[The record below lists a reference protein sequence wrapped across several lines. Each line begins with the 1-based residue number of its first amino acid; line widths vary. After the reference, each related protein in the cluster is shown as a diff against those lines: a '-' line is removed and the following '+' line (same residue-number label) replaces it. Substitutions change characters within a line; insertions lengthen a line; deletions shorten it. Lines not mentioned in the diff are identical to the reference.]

1 MGPKL
6 VIYMDDSMSK
16 PRYTYIV
23 KRFQRVFIYLIKLVN
38 HIIFFNIKFMNNMF
52 IYSR

>member
-1 MGPKL
+1 MGPKR
-6 VIYMDDSMSK
+6 VIYIDDSMSK
-16 PRYTYIV
+16 PRYTYIF

-38 HIIFFNIKFMNNMF
+38 IIFLNIKFMNNMF

>member
-6 VIYMDDSMSK
+6 VIYLDDSMSK

-23 KRFQRVFIYLIKLVN
+23 KRFHRVFIYLIKLVN
-38 HIIFFNIKFMNNMF
+38 IFFFNIKFMNNMF

>member
-1 MGPKL
+1 MGSKL

-38 HIIFFNIKFMNNMF
+38 IIFFNIKFMNNMF